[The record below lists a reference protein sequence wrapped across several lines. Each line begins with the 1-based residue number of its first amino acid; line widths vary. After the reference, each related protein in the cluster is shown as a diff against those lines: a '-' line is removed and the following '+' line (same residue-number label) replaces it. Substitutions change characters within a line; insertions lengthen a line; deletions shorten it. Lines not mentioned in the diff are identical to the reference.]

1 MAGLISPATLS
12 SRDCFSFSLLFSQI
26 PRDFSAVAG
35 FLRVKNGAD
44 LHQRI
49 TRANFRVSGN
59 AEDMSKSR
67 ISVNTAGSLLKN
79 GIRGTRPSK
88 SLGSSEYSDSSGGL
102 EKLDFDIVIVGAGV
116 IGLTIAR
123 QLLLNTDLSV
133 AIVDAKGPCAGA
145 TGAGQ
150 GYIWMGYRTPESDK
164 WELEARSKHLWEE
177 FVQEVEASGLEPLKL
192 LGWKKTGSLL
202 VGTTS
207 EDSAALQERVKLLS
221 KAGIRAEF
229 VSAASMHQIEP
240 AVEVGKEGGAAF
252 IPDDSQIDAKLAVSF
267 IQEKNRLFTS
277 QGRYEEFFEE
287 PAVRF
292 LRSNRKGDI
301 EGVQT
306 SKRVLYGNKAVIL
319 AAGAWSCSL
328 VEKMAEELSFPLHV
342 PVRPRKGHLLVLER
356 PQTLQLSHGLM
367 EIGYCNHQIASV
379 LPDVSPTNIVHSSLH
394 TLSVSMTATI
404 DSEGSLVLGSSRQ
417 FAGFDCE
424 PEDVVVNSIFERA
437 AKFLPALNKISLR
450 ELLKGGHIRIGLR
463 PYMPDG
469 KPIIGPVPN
478 LPKLMLATGHE
489 GAGLCMAF
497 GTAEMVVDMILG
509 NATKV
514 DCRPFSPKDRCCK

>member
-1 MAGLISPATLS
+1 MAGLISPSTLS
-12 SRDCFSFSLLFSQI
+12 SGDCFSFSPLCRQN
-26 PRDFSAVAG
+26 PCDFSTVAG
-35 FLRVKNGAD
+35 FFRIKNGAG
-44 LHQRI
+44 LHQRMK
-49 TRANFRVSGN
+49 RAHFRVSGISAN
-59 AEDMSKSR
+59 TDGSMFKNR
-67 ISVNTAGSLLKN
+67 ISGA
-79 GIRGTRPSK
+79 RPSK
-88 SLGSSEYSDSSGGL
+88 SLVSSEYNYSPGAL
-102 EKLDFDIVIVGAGV
+102 EKLDFDIVIIGAGI
-116 IGLTIAR
+116 IGLTISR
-123 QLLLNTDLSV
+123 QVLLNTDLSV

-164 WELEARSKHLWEE
+164 WELEARSKQLWEE
-177 FVQEVEASGLEPLKL
+177 FVQEVEASGLDPLKL

-207 EDSAALQERVKLLS
+207 EESAALQERVKLLT

-229 VSAASMHQIEP
+229 FSASSVHLMEP
-240 AVEVGKEGGAAF
+240 AVEVGKKGGAAF
-252 IPDDSQIDAKLAVSF
+252 VPDDSQIDAKLAVSF
-267 IQEKNRLFTS
+267 IQEKNRAFSS

-287 PAVRF
+287 PAVHF
-292 LRSNRKGDI
+292 LRSNLKGHI
-301 EGVQT
+301 GVQT
-306 SKRVLYGNKAVIL
+306 SKRVLHGNKAVII

-328 VEKMAEELSFPLHV
+328 IEKMAEELSFPLHV
-342 PVRPRKGHLLVLER
+342 PVKPRKGHLLVLER
-356 PQTLQLSHGLM
+356 PKTLQLNHGLM

-379 LPDVSPTNIVHSSLH
+379 LPDASSTNVVDSSPH

-417 FAGFDCE
+417 FAGFDCQ
-424 PEDVVVNSIFERA
+424 PEDVVVNSIYEHA
-437 AKFLPALNKISLR
+437 AKFLPALNNNSLR

-463 PYMPDG
+463 PYMSDG
-469 KPIIGPVPN
+469 KPVIGPVPN

-497 GTAEMVVDMILG
+497 GTAEMVVDMILD

-514 DCRPFSPKDRCCK
+514 DCRPFSPKDRCFK